1 MDTLSSMNNT
11 LLQAMVSAA
20 RAAGTFQMSEFRR
33 REPGW
38 GDTKAAHDF
47 VSFVDVESERR
58 IKAILDQVLPGAAF
72 YGEETEKQRG
82 PEYTWI
88 VDPLDGTT
96 NYLSGLDH
104 FSVSI
109 ALWKQDQPLLAVVY
123 KPSTDELFT
132 AEAGQ
137 GAWRNGAALSLAKP
151 MDCSGALIA
160 TGTPYRSPDTIPAFY
175 RAMDQVLSTFR
186 DVRRCGSAALDLC
199 YVAAGFFQGF
209 WEVDL
214 QPYDV
219 AAALLLLKETGNQY
233 SNFQGSPYDPFV
245 HRGLV
250 SGRPGVYEALYTQI
264 QTAYGKLA

>member
-1 MDTLSSMNNT
+1 MNT
-11 LLQAMVSAA
+11 SLLQAMVVAA
-20 RAAGTFQMSEFRR
+20 KAAGSFQMSEFRCR
-33 REPGW
+33 GPGW

-47 VSFVDVESERR
+47 VSFVDVESEQH
-58 IKAILDQVLPGAAF
+58 IKTILHKTLPEAAF
-72 YGEETEKQRG
+72 YGEETEKERG
-82 PEYTWI
+82 TEYTWI

-109 ALWKQDQPLLAVVY
+109 ALWQQDHPVLAVVY
-123 KPSTDELFT
+123 KPSTEELFT
-132 AEAGQ
+132 AIANT
-137 GAWRNGAALSLAKP
+137 GAWRNGIPLTKAQF
-151 MDCSGALIA
+151 MDPIGALIA
-160 TGTPYRSPDTIPAFY
+160 TGTPYRSPDTVPAFY
-175 RAMDQVLSTFR
+175 RALDQVLQTFR

-219 AAALLLLKETGNQY
+219 AAGLLLLQETGNLFT
-233 SNFQGSPYDPFV
+233 NFQGRPYDPFI

-250 SGRPGVYEALYTQI
+250 TGRPGVYELLAQQI
-264 QTAYGKLA
+264 KIAYGTLT